1 MHAHNAGSG
10 TTEATSARK
19 RGKKL
24 ERYNSVSD
32 QQPGPYSR
40 WPLMLVHSS
49 AKAPH
54 CGDSLLKWCSDLST
68 AECQLTN
75 VGAIGD
81 GDGP

>member
-1 MHAHNAGSG
+1 MHAHNTGSG

-19 RGKKL
+19 RRKKL

-40 WPLMLVHSS
+40 WPPLAM
-49 AKAPH
+49 APH
-54 CGDSLLKWCSDLST
+54 CGDSLLKWCSDLTT
-68 AECQLTN
+68 AECQLTD